1 MLAKTA
7 KSWLRPLTLDNQGII
22 KRLLKHK
29 KYASY
34 KFDWY

>member
-7 KSWLRPLTLDNQGII
+7 KSWLRPLTLDNKGFS
-22 KRLLKHK
+22 KGLLKHK

-34 KFDWY
+34 KFDWN

>member
-7 KSWLRPLTLDNQGII
+7 KSWLRPLTLENKGFSNC
-22 KRLLKHK
+22 LLKHK